1 MTLRITAPLQI
12 ICAAIRTECG
22 QIIRGHR
29 HSDCLD
35 ACRKRRLMVVP
46 GAAGQGFIASD
57 GHYYGRKAAYRIQ
70 KLAGIQS
77 HDPGGYRGR
86 ELYSE
91 DLY

>member
-1 MTLRITAPLQI
+1 
-12 ICAAIRTECG
+12 
-22 QIIRGHR
+22 
-29 HSDCLD
+29 
-35 ACRKRRLMVVP
+35 MVVP